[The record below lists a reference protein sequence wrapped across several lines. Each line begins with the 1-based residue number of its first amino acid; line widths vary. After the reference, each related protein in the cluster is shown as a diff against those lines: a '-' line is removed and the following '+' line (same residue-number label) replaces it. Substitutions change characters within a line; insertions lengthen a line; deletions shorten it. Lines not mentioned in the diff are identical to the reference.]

1 MQVDPIKME
10 FLKKI
15 DYDIKRYEDLKKII
29 KRIYDIE
36 EELYTKR
43 KSIFNDISKI
53 SETGINDLG
62 PIYKSLTDEMKD
74 NEENRNKYLINSK
87 INYDKALSQ
96 LLSYSK
102 EEKKRLENNYYY
114 KTENRRHEI
123 DSKLNQIQKNGLSGN
138 QEKPQFKNGED
149 KNIGEALVIY
159 EKERILNYK
168 YMILHLIHSKL
179 KFHSDSVGKLTDL
192 YKEIKFFG
200 QKEDQKKDS
209 NKKKIK
215 INSTEINENKKS
227 TKKDLSSS
235 QKGMINTKSIKSD
248 IDDDL
253 DI

>member
-36 EELYTKR
+36 EELYKKR

-62 PIYKSLTDEMKD
+62 PIYKSFTDEMKD
-74 NEENRNKYLINSK
+74 NEDNRNKYLINSK

-102 EEKKRLENNYYY
+102 EEKKRLEINYYI
-114 KTENRRHEI
+114 ENPRHEI
-123 DSKLNQIQKNGLSGN
+123 NSKSNQKNGLSGN
-138 QEKPQFKNGED
+138 QEKSQDKNGED
-149 KNIGEALVIY
+149 KNIGKALVIY

-179 KFHSDSVGKLTDL
+179 KFHSESVGKLTDL
-192 YKEIKFFG
+192 YKAIKFFG

-227 TKKDLSSS
+227 IKKDLSSS
-235 QKGMINTKSIKSD
+235 QKGMITNKSIKSD

-253 DI
+253 DNI

>member
-36 EELYTKR
+36 EELYKKR

-62 PIYKSLTDEMKD
+62 PIYKSFTDEMKD

-102 EEKKRLENNYYY
+102 EEKKRLEINYY
-114 KTENRRHEI
+114 TENPRHEI
-123 DSKLNQIQKNGLSGN
+123 NSKSNQKNGLSGN
-138 QEKPQFKNGED
+138 QEKSQDKNGED
-149 KNIGEALVIY
+149 KNIGKALVIY

-179 KFHSDSVGKLTDL
+179 KFHSESVGKLTDL
-192 YKEIKFFG
+192 YKAIKFFG

-235 QKGMINTKSIKSD
+235 QKGMITNKSIKSD

-253 DI
+253 DNI